1 MEEFMVTRTA
11 VAALATCA
19 ALLAATGCSSSFGS
33 GKETEQ
39 DKSEKQQLRVLIATS
54 GDAETKAVKDAAAA
68 YAAKSGN
75 TVTVEIAKDMNQQLA
90 QSFAGHKPPDVFYVN
105 SDQFANYAKGGS
117 LHAYG
122 DRIPD
127 ADDFSEQLRASF
139 SYDGKLVCLPKDT
152 STLALAVN
160 TDLWK
165 KAGLT
170 ERDYPKTWQDLETVA
185 GKLTG
190 DGVTGLVT
198 SDEYQRLGVFMKQAG
213 GWLTDADQKKMTA
226 DTAQNAEG
234 LNFVKSM
241 LASGSMKFAK
251 QVDTSW
257 GGEALG
263 KGKAA
268 MTIEGNWLEG
278 GMRLDYPDVKYAAVP
293 LPAGPAGPG
302 TLAFSNCWGVAAE
315 SAHQAAAVDLVTYLS
330 SADQQLK
337 FADAFGVMPSR
348 TSALAAYAKQE
359 PAAKAWVD
367 GSAYA
372 QGPVTI
378 AGFDKVLSQFNTDLQ
393 SLRTADPKKILA
405 DLQRNGEQAI
415 AKGE

>member
-1 MEEFMVTRTA
+1 MRTRTA
-11 VAALATCA
+11 VAALTTCA
-19 ALLAATGCSSSFGS
+19 ALLAATGCSSGFGAD
-33 GKETEQ
+33 KEPEQ
-39 DKSEKQQLRVLIATS
+39 DTAGKQKLTVLIATS
-54 GDAETKAVKDAAAA
+54 GDAETQAVKNAAAA
-68 YAAKSGN
+68 YAKKSGN
-75 TVTVEIAKDMNQQLA
+75 TVTVEVAKDMNQQLA
-90 QSFAGHKPPDVFYVN
+90 QSFAGHRPPDVFYVN

-117 LHAYG
+117 LHPYG
-122 DRIPD
+122 DRIAD
-127 ADDFSEQLRASF
+127 ADDFSEQLRTSF
-139 SYDGKLVCLPKDT
+139 SYDGKLVCLPKDA

-170 ERDYPKTWQDLETVA
+170 EKDYPKTWEDLRKVA
-185 GKLTG
+185 DRLTR

-213 GWLTDADQKKMTA
+213 GSLTDPAQKKMTA
-226 DTAQNAEG
+226 DSAENIKG
-234 LNFVKSM
+234 LEFVQSLLK
-241 LASGSMKFAK
+241 SGSMKFAK
-251 QVDTSW
+251 QVDTGW

-278 GMRLDYPDVKYAAVP
+278 GMSHDYPDVKYAVVP
-293 LPAGPAGPG
+293 LPAGPAGQG
-302 TLAFSNCWGVAAE
+302 TLAFSNCWGVAAD
-315 SAHQAAAVDLVTYLS
+315 SAHRAAGVELVKHLS
-330 SADQQLK
+330 SAEQQLD
-337 FADAFGVMPSR
+337 FAAAFGVMPSR
-348 TSALAAYAKQE
+348 TSTLKTYAEKQ

-367 GSAYA
+367 GSAHA

-378 AGFDKVLSQFNTDLQ
+378 AGFDKVLNQFNTDLQ

-415 AKGE
+415 AKGN

>member
-1 MEEFMVTRTA
+1 MVTRTA

-19 ALLAATGCSSSFGS
+19 ALLTATGCSSGFDKADNNAPAQDTT
-33 GKETEQ
+33 GKQNLT
-39 DKSEKQQLRVLIATS
+39 VLIATS
-54 GDAETKAVKDAAAA
+54 GDAETRAVKKAAAA
-68 YAAKSGN
+68 YAKKSGN
-75 TVTVEIAKDMNQQLA
+75 TVDVQVAKDMNQQLA

-117 LHAYG
+117 LYAYG
-122 DRIPD
+122 DEISD
-127 ADDFSEQLRASF
+127 ADDFSQQLRTSF

-152 STLALAVN
+152 STLGLAIN
-160 TDLWK
+160 TDLWE

-170 ERDYPKTWQDLETVA
+170 EQDYPKNWADLKKVA
-185 GKLTG
+185 DKLTG

-198 SDEYQRLGVFMKQAG
+198 SDEFQRLGVFMKQAG
-213 GWLTDADQKKMTA
+213 GWITDSGQTKMTA
-226 DTAQNAEG
+226 DTTQNAEG
-234 LNFVKSM
+234 LSYVRSLLK
-241 LASGSMKFAK
+241 SGSMKFAK

-263 KGKAA
+263 KGRAA
-268 MTIEGNWLEG
+268 MTIEGNWLDG
-278 GMRLDYPDVKYAAVP
+278 GMKSDYPDVKYAVAP
-293 LPAGPAGPG
+293 LPAGPAGQG
-302 TLAFSNCWGVAAE
+302 TLAFSNCWGVASD
-315 SAHQAAAVDLVTYLS
+315 SAHRTAGVDLVKYLT
-330 SADQQLK
+330 SAGQQLA

-348 TSALAAYAKQE
+348 TSALKTYAAQE
-359 PAAKAWVD
+359 PRAKAWVD

-415 AKGE
+415 AKGN

>member
-1 MEEFMVTRTA
+1 MVTRTA
-11 VAALATCA
+11 AAAALVTCA
-19 ALLAATGCSSSFGS
+19 ALLAATGCSSNFDS
-33 GKETEQ
+33 GKDQAQ
-39 DKSEKQQLRVLIATS
+39 DKAEKQNLTVLIATS
-54 GDAETKAVKDAAAA
+54 GDAETQAVKAAAA
-68 YAAKSGN
+68 SYAKTSGN
-75 TVTVEIAKDMNQQLA
+75 TVTVEVAKDMNQQLA
-90 QSFAGHKPPDVFYVN
+90 QAFAGHKPPDVFYVN

-117 LHAYG
+117 LYAYG
-122 DRIPD
+122 DQISD
-127 ADDFSEQLRASF
+127 ASDFSQQLLSSF
-139 SYDGKLVCLPKDT
+139 SYEGKQVCLPKDT
-152 STLALAVN
+152 STLGLAIN
-160 TDLWK
+160 SDLWK

-170 ERDYPKTWQDLETVA
+170 EKDYPKNWKELQSVA
-185 GKLTG
+185 DKLTAN
-190 DGVTGLVT
+190 GVTGLVT

-226 DTAQNAEG
+226 DTPENAEG
-234 LNFVKSM
+234 LAFVQSM
-241 LASGSMKFAK
+241 LKSGSMKFAK

-268 MTIEGNWLEG
+268 MTIEGNWLDG
-278 GMRLDYPDVKYAAVP
+278 GMKLDYPDVKYSVAP
-293 LPAGPAGPG
+293 LPAGPKGEG
-302 TLAFSNCWGVAAE
+302 TLAFSTCWGVAAD
-315 SAHQAAAVDLVTYLS
+315 STHRAASVDLVKHLT
-330 SADQQLK
+330 SADQQLA

-348 TSALAAYAKQE
+348 TSALTTYAERTPQ
-359 PAAKAWVD
+359 AKAWVD

-415 AKGE
+415 AKGN

>member
-1 MEEFMVTRTA
+1 MVTRTA
-11 VAALATCA
+11 AAAALVTCA
-19 ALLAATGCSSSFGS
+19 ALLAATGCSSNFDS
-33 GKETEQ
+33 GKDQAQ
-39 DKSEKQQLRVLIATS
+39 DKAEKQKLTVLIATS
-54 GDAETKAVKDAAAA
+54 GDAETQAVKAAAA
-68 YAAKSGN
+68 SYAKKSGN
-75 TVTVEIAKDMNQQLA
+75 TVTVEVAKDMNQQLA

-117 LHAYG
+117 LYAYG
-122 DRIPD
+122 DQISD
-127 ADDFSEQLRASF
+127 ASDFSEQLLSSF
-139 SYDGKLVCLPKDT
+139 SYDGKQVCLPKDT
-152 STLALAVN
+152 STLGLAIN
-160 TDLWK
+160 SDLWK

-170 ERDYPKTWQDLETVA
+170 EKDYPKSWQDLQSVA
-185 GKLTG
+185 DKLTTN
-190 DGVTGLVT
+190 GVTGLVT

-226 DTAQNAEG
+226 DTPENAEG
-234 LNFVKSM
+234 LAFVQSM
-241 LASGSMKFAK
+241 LKSGSMKFAK

-268 MTIEGNWLEG
+268 MTIEGNWLDG
-278 GMRLDYPDVKYAAVP
+278 GMKLDYPDVKYAIAP
-293 LPAGPAGPG
+293 LPAGPKGEG
-302 TLAFSNCWGVAAE
+302 TLAFSTCWGVAAD
-315 SAHQAAAVDLVTYLS
+315 STHQAASVDLVKHLA
-330 SADQQLK
+330 SAEQQIA

-348 TSALAAYAKQE
+348 TSALKTYAEKT
-359 PAAKAWVD
+359 PHAKAWVD

-378 AGFDKVLSQFNTDLQ
+378 AGFDKVASQFNTDLQ

-415 AKGE
+415 AKGN